1 MSKTA
6 ELTSKAAEGAPAAAV
21 EGYEAL
27 GQEGVGEEEKK
38 GEEEEEKGQ
47 MEKVNRDDS
56 NDKYKKLIEW
66 FQVKNGNVL
75 VALSGGVDS
84 AVVALVA
91 KNALGKKNVLAVT
104 ANYQTLSREELDTAI
119 KVANELEIKHNII
132 EYNEM
137 DNPEFKKNDSSRC
150 FHCRNELADNL
161 IKVASKEDFKL
172 IVDGSNTDD
181 LNDYRPGMVALHQ
194 KGIKS
199 PLIETGFNKKNIRT
213 IAEANKLSVYDKPS
227 NACLASRISKNIEI
241 TPLRLKRIEN
251 CESMVK
257 EIFKVKQVRVR
268 DHGQG
273 LARIEV
279 EKEEMENLFDI
290 DRLGKIELAFKENGF
305 KYVTIDIGGY
315 KKSGL
320 GAPDK
325 AGAAAAAVGI
335 SFKKDDR
342 TNHNDK
348 QPK

>member
-6 ELTSKAAEGAPAAAV
+6 ALISKTAEGAAAAAV

-27 GQEGVGEEEKK
+27 GQGGGEEEEKK
-38 GEEEEEKGQ
+38 VKEEEKGQ
-47 MEKVNRDDS
+47 MERVNQDDS

-66 FQVKNGNVL
+66 FQVKNGKVL

-119 KVANELEIKHNII
+119 KVANEIEIKHTII

-161 IKVASKEDFKL
+161 IKVASQEDFKL

-199 PLIETGFNKKNIRT
+199 PLIETGLNKKNIRT
-213 IAEANKLSVYDKPS
+213 IAEVNKLSVHDKPS

-257 EIFKVKQVRVR
+257 ETFKVKQVRVR

-290 DRLGKIELAFKENGF
+290 DKLGKIELAFKENGF
-305 KYVTIDIGGY
+305 KYVTIDLGGY

-320 GAPDK
+320 SAPDK

-335 SFKKDDR
+335 SFKKDDK

>member
-6 ELTSKAAEGAPAAAV
+6 ALISKTAEGAAAAAV

-27 GQEGVGEEEKK
+27 GQGGGEEEEKK
-38 GEEEEEKGQ
+38 VKEEEKGQ
-47 MEKVNRDDS
+47 MERVNQDDS

-66 FQVKNGNVL
+66 FQVKNGKVL

-119 KVANELEIKHNII
+119 KVANEIEIKHTIR
-132 EYNEM
+132 EDNEM

-161 IKVASKEDFKL
+161 IKVASQEDFKL

-199 PLIETGFNKKNIRT
+199 PLIETGLNKKNIRT
-213 IAEANKLSVYDKPS
+213 IAEVNKLSVHDKPS

-257 EIFKVKQVRVR
+257 ETFKVKQVRVR

-290 DRLGKIELAFKENGF
+290 DKLGKIELAFKENGF
-305 KYVTIDIGGY
+305 KYVTIDLGGY

-320 GAPDK
+320 SAPDK

-335 SFKKDDR
+335 SFKKDDK